1 MKNATIHFADN
12 SSINISEG
20 DFIIP
25 VVAISDIDSESFTSM
40 GEPLEIYTHVHD
52 GLIPSITTAICQC
65 SFFYLNRNNNVIY
78 STSAIVRIENN

>member
-1 MKNATIHFADN
+1 MKKATIYFADK
-12 SSINISEG
+12 SSLIVSQG

-25 VVAISDIDSESFTSM
+25 VITISDIDSKAFTSM

-52 GLIPSITTAICQC
+52 GLIPSITTAICQS
-65 SFFYLNRNNNVIY
+65 SFFYLNRSNNVIY

>member
-1 MKNATIHFADN
+1 MKKATIYFADN
-12 SSINISEG
+12 SSLSISEG

-25 VVAISDIDSESFTSM
+25 VVTISDMDPEAFTSM
-40 GEPLEIYTHVHD
+40 GEPKEIYTHVHD

-78 STSAIVRIENN
+78 STGSIVRIENN